1 MKRGLRMKRGLLI
14 TAAILVSA
22 AIVAAGVFVA
32 RHDWAVEELMGEI
45 HEGPASPFA
54 RLTAQTPA
62 AAPEWSK
69 LELILPPLDE
79 MCRALLAAN
88 DATIRESSAG
98 YVDAVGHLRRAI
110 TDRDQPALQAASQ
123 SLQKSCADCHF
134 AGGVGGDLPAR

>member
-1 MKRGLRMKRGLLI
+1 MKRVILI
-14 TAAILVSA
+14 TAAILVSTA
-22 AIVAAGVFVA
+22 VVAAGVFVA
-32 RHDWAVEELMGEI
+32 RHDWAVEELMGEV

-79 MCRALLAAN
+79 TCRALLAAN
-88 DATIRESSAG
+88 DARIRESSGG

-110 TDRDQPALQAASQ
+110 TDRDQSALQAASQ
-123 SLQKSCADCHF
+123 SLQTSCADCHF
-134 AGGVGGDLPAR
+134 VGGVGGNLPTR

>member
-32 RHDWAVEELMGEI
+32 RHDWAVEELMGEV

-79 MCRALLAAN
+79 MC
-88 DATIRESSAG
+88 
-98 YVDAVGHLRRAI
+98 
-110 TDRDQPALQAASQ
+110 
-123 SLQKSCADCHF
+123 
-134 AGGVGGDLPAR
+134 